1 MSDIQLATGIA
12 ILVSG
17 YSQLHCGLICF
28 HWKVIGR
35 LAWFS
40 SLTHLSCLT
49 LLRNYLHNHPAQR
62 HWRMLFMFVLVVM
75 LVTAMVPTGIYDW
88 LGYPSGFE
96 PSPTK
101 NDFAICYFSKTPSLL
116 TMANLSMIGLVSS
129 ISFGFAIRV
138 VKIHKSSLVSFVGRP
153 RQKLSKTI
161 RKLLWTIY
169 NWRKS
174 PASLRRRTSG
184 RILYF
189 PALALFLTLRLLL
202 DHWSSMFFEVC
213 RMVLTFKAELNII

>member
-62 HWRMLFMFVLVVM
+62 HWRMLFMFVLIVM
-75 LVTAMVPTGIYDW
+75 LITALVPTGIYDW
-88 LGYPSGFE
+88 PSYLFQL
-96 PSPTK
+96 SPK
-101 NDFAICYFSKTPSLL
+101 ENDFAICYFSKTQSSP
-116 TMANLSMIGLVSS
+116 TMANLSMIGLVSL

-138 VKIHKSSLVSFVGRP
+138 VKLHKSSLASLVGRP
-153 RQKLSKTI
+153 RQKLSKTT
-161 RKLLWTIY
+161 RKLLWIIY
-169 NWRKS
+169 NWRKF
-174 PASLRRRTSG
+174 PASLRQRAFG

-213 RMVLTFKAELNII
+213 RMVLTLKAELNII